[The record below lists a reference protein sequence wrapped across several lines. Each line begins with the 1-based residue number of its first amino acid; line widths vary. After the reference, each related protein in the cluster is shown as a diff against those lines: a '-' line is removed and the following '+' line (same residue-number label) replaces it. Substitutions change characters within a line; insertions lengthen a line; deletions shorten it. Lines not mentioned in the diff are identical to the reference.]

1 MTKKIVIGLTAL
13 IAVVDTALILSGK
26 DISISEYL
34 YTTSREHP
42 VIALVAGLLAGHIFW
57 PVRTQK

>member
-13 IAVVDTALILSGK
+13 IAVVDTALILSGR

-34 YTTSREHP
+34 YTTSREYP

-57 PVRTQK
+57 PVRTSK